1 MIPGDH
7 HGEHAI
13 ELAVVLPTF
22 NEASNVDRVIAT
34 LDRVLG
40 GIAWEAV
47 FVDDNSPDHT
57 AQMLRDR
64 SREDRRIRVIERLGR
79 RGLSSACIEGMM
91 ATGAPLVAVMDADLQ
106 HDADLLPKMVA
117 KLREEPQL
125 DLVVGSRFV
134 EGGGTGD
141 WDEARLRKSQ
151 FATRLGTKLL
161 NLTLSDPMSG
171 FFMMRSERFR
181 RIAPKLS
188 GIGFKILLDIVTVA
202 REPMAIAELPYT
214 FSVREE
220 GESKLDRVVA
230 FEYLLALYDRLFG
243 RILPVRFALFATIGV
258 LGIAVHFGVLGV
270 MLKGLGSVFLAAQ
283 ATATIAAMT
292 FNFFL
297 NNALTYRDKRLSGFT
312 PMLRGWISFLPV
324 LQRRR
329 GRQCRHRRISLR
341 PVGRGRDAV
350 RARRNPGRRGVEFR
364 TVEPVRVGALLTT
377 SSRGAVRRRG
387 NPGQC
392 SAAIT
397 LDLLR
402 FARNGGFVITASC
415 RATSSG

>member
-1 MIPGDH
+1 MNPGDH
-7 HGEHAI
+7 YENGHGERAI

-34 LDRVLG
+34 LDRVLN
-40 GIAWEAV
+40 GIVWEAV

-91 ATGAPLVAVMDADLQ
+91 ATGAPLIAVMDADLQ
-106 HDADLLPKMVA
+106 HDANLLPRMVET
-117 KLREEPQL
+117 LRGNSDL

-141 WDEARLRKSQ
+141 WDEARLKKSQ

-171 FFMMRSERFR
+171 FFMMRAERFR
-181 RIAPKLS
+181 RVAPKLS

-202 REPMAIAELPYT
+202 REPMRIAELPYT

-230 FEYLLALYDRLFG
+230 FEYLLALYDRLLG

-258 LGIAVHFGVLGV
+258 LGIAVHFSVLGV

-312 PMLRGWISFLPV
+312 QMLRGWISFCLF
-324 LQRRR
+324 
-329 GRQCRHRRISLR
+329 CS
-341 PVGRGRDAV
+341 
-350 RARRNPGRRGVEFR
+350 
-364 TVEPVRVGALLTT
+364 VGAVANVGIAEFLYDQSGVGVTLSALAGILVGAVWNFAL
-377 SSRGAVRRRG
+377 SSR
-387 NPGQC
+387 
-392 SAAIT
+392 
-397 LDLLR
+397 
-402 FARNGGFVITASC
+402 FVWG
-415 RATSSG
+415 RY

>member
-1 MIPGDH
+1 MNPADH
-7 HGEHAI
+7 FEEYPI

-22 NEASNVDRVIAT
+22 NESSNVERVIAT
-34 LDRVLG
+34 LDRVLA
-40 GIAWEAV
+40 GISWEAV

-64 SREDRRIRVIERLGR
+64 ARGDRRIRVIERLGR

-91 ATGAPLVAVMDADLQ
+91 ATGAPLVAVMDADMQ
-106 HDADLLPKMVA
+106 HDANLLPAMA
-117 KLREEPQL
+117 AMLRDDPAI

-141 WDEARLRKSQ
+141 WDEARLKKSRL
-151 FATRLGTKLL
+151 ATQIGKKLL

-181 RIAPKLS
+181 RVAPKLS

-202 REPMAIAELPYT
+202 REPMTIAELPYT
-214 FSVREE
+214 FSVRED

-258 LGIAVHFGVLGV
+258 VGIAVHFSVLGV

-312 PMLRGWISFLPV
+312 PMLRGWISFCLF
-324 LQRRR
+324 
-329 GRQCRHRRISLR
+329 CS
-341 PVGRGRDAV
+341 
-350 RARRNPGRRGVEFR
+350 
-364 TVEPVRVGALLTT
+364 VGAVANVGIAEFLYDQSGVGVTLSALAGILVGAVWNFAL
-377 SSRGAVRRRG
+377 SSR
-387 NPGQC
+387 
-392 SAAIT
+392 
-397 LDLLR
+397 
-402 FARNGGFVITASC
+402 FVWG
-415 RATSSG
+415 RY

>member
-1 MIPGDH
+1 MKSGDH
-7 HGEHAI
+7 SEEHPI

-22 NEASNVDRVIAT
+22 NESSNVDRVIAT
-34 LDRVLG
+34 LDRVLA
-40 GIAWEAV
+40 GISWEAV

-64 SREDRRIRVIERLGR
+64 AREDRRIRVIERLGR

-117 KLREEPQL
+117 ALNGDANL
-125 DLVVGSRFV
+125 DIVVGSRFV

-171 FFMMRSERFR
+171 FFMMRSDRFR

-202 REPMAIAELPYT
+202 REPMTIAELPYT

-230 FEYLLALYDRLFG
+230 FEYLVALYDRMFG

-258 LGIAVHFGVLGV
+258 LGIAVHFAILTS
-270 MLKGLGSVFLAAQ
+270 LFEGLQTSFLAAQ
-283 ATATIAAMT
+283 AAATIAAMT

-312 PMLRGWISFLPV
+312 PMLRGWISFCLF
-324 LQRRR
+324 
-329 GRQCRHRRISLR
+329 CS
-341 PVGRGRDAV
+341 
-350 RARRNPGRRGVEFR
+350 
-364 TVEPVRVGALLTT
+364 VGAIANVGIAAFLYDVSGVVWTLSAIAGILVGAVWNFAL
-377 SSRGAVRRRG
+377 SSR
-387 NPGQC
+387 
-392 SAAIT
+392 
-397 LDLLR
+397 
-402 FARNGGFVITASC
+402 FVWG
-415 RATSSG
+415 RY

>member
-1 MIPGDH
+1 MNQ
-7 HGEHAI
+7 GELQHEDAI

-22 NEASNVDRVIAT
+22 NEASNIDRVIAT
-34 LDRVLG
+34 LDRVLQ
-40 GIAWEAV
+40 GIVWEAV

-106 HDADLLPKMVA
+106 HDANLLPQMVE
-117 KLREEPQL
+117 KLHAEPEL

-171 FFMMRSERFR
+171 FFMIRSERFR
-181 RIAPKLS
+181 RVAPKLS

-202 REPMAIAELPYT
+202 REPMKIAELPYT
-214 FSVREE
+214 FNVREE

-258 LGIAVHFGVLGV
+258 LGIAVHFAILTS
-270 MLKGLGSVFLAAQ
+270 LFEGLGSGFIVAQ
-283 ATATIAAMT
+283 SAATIGAMT

-297 NNALTYRDKRLSGFT
+297 NNALTYRDKRLAGFL
-312 PMLRGWISFLPV
+312 PMLRGWISFCLF
-324 LQRRR
+324 
-329 GRQCRHRRISLR
+329 CS
-341 PVGRGRDAV
+341 
-350 RARRNPGRRGVEFR
+350 
-364 TVEPVRVGALLTT
+364 VGAIANVGIAAFLYDESMAGLTLSALAGILVGAVWNFAL
-377 SSRGAVRRRG
+377 SSR
-387 NPGQC
+387 
-392 SAAIT
+392 
-397 LDLLR
+397 
-402 FARNGGFVITASC
+402 FVWG
-415 RATSSG
+415 RY

>member
-1 MIPGDH
+1 MSS
-7 HGEHAI
+7 GEKSDGQAI

-40 GIAWEAV
+40 GIVWEAV

-64 SREDRRIRVIERLGR
+64 ARGDRRIRVIERLGR

-91 ATGAPLVAVMDADLQ
+91 ATGAPLIAVMDADLQ

-117 KLREEPQL
+117 KLREDAQL

-151 FATRLGTKLL
+151 FATRIGKQLL

-171 FFMMRSERFR
+171 FFMMRSERFH

-202 REPMAIAELPYT
+202 REPMTIAELPYV
-214 FSVREE
+214 FNIREE

-258 LGIAVHFGVLGV
+258 LGIAVHFAILTSLFEGA
-270 MLKGLGSVFLAAQ
+270 GSSFIAAQ
-283 ATATIAAMT
+283 GAATIAAMT

-297 NNALTYRDKRLSGFT
+297 NNTLTYRDKRLSGLI
-312 PMLRGWISFLPV
+312 PMLRGWISFCLF
-324 LQRRR
+324 
-329 GRQCRHRRISLR
+329 CS
-341 PVGRGRDAV
+341 
-350 RARRNPGRRGVEFR
+350 
-364 TVEPVRVGALLTT
+364 VGAIANVGIAAFLYDVSGVVWTLSAIAGILVGAVWNFAL
-377 SSRGAVRRRG
+377 SSR
-387 NPGQC
+387 
-392 SAAIT
+392 
-397 LDLLR
+397 
-402 FARNGGFVITASC
+402 FVWG
-415 RATSSG
+415 RY

>member
-1 MIPGDH
+1 MIPRDIRH
-7 HGEHAI
+7 EHAI

-34 LDRVLG
+34 LGRVLE
-40 GIAWEAV
+40 GIVWEAV

-64 SREDRRIRVIERLGR
+64 SRADRRIRVIERLGR
-79 RGLSSACIEGMM
+79 RGLSSACIEGIM

-106 HDADLLPKMVA
+106 HDANLLPLMMA
-117 KLREEPQL
+117 KLREDEKL

-151 FATRLGTKLL
+151 FATRIGTKLL

-171 FFMMRSERFR
+171 FFMIRSERFR
-181 RIAPKLS
+181 RVAPKLS

-202 REPMAIAELPYT
+202 REPMRIAELPYT

-258 LGIAVHFGVLGV
+258 VGIAVHFAILTSVFGG
-270 MLKGLGSVFLAAQ
+270 LKTGSVVARDTAFILSQ
-283 ATATIAAMT
+283 ACATIGAMT

-297 NNALTYRDKRLSGFT
+297 NNALTYRDKRLAGFV
-312 PMLRGWISFLPV
+312 PMLRGWISFCLF
-324 LQRRR
+324 
-329 GRQCRHRRISLR
+329 CS
-341 PVGRGRDAV
+341 
-350 RARRNPGRRGVEFR
+350 
-364 TVEPVRVGALLTT
+364 VGAVANVGIAAFLYDESYVGFTLSALAGILVGAVWNFAL
-377 SSRGAVRRRG
+377 SSR
-387 NPGQC
+387 
-392 SAAIT
+392 
-397 LDLLR
+397 
-402 FARNGGFVITASC
+402 FVWG
-415 RATSSG
+415 RY